1 MSFLTGLFPTFIQSG
16 LLWALPL
23 ALIPIIIH
31 LINRY
36 RHKTMHWGAM
46 MFLLTAKRMT
56 KGMAKLRHFLILA
69 ARVLAIA
76 ALIIAAARPLT
87 SGWLALTAG
96 GSAETTIVILD
107 RSASMEAQ
115 DLQTGESKRSA
126 AVKRVAEM
134 LEEVGSTSQI
144 VLIESTEKKPIEVGD
159 PKILLDLPQT
169 LSSAGSSDLPGMMQA
184 ALDYMTNNE
193 AGRTDI
199 WVCSDLREND
209 WDAAGGRWEAL
220 RSGFAERDGV
230 RFYLLSYPDL
240 PESNM
245 SVSVAN
251 VHRRQIGGGDAELV
265 MDLRIRSDQEFADG
279 KTVKLDVVIN
289 GARTTL
295 DINMMDRQYEQ
306 LGLTIPI
313 DEQTRSGHGR
323 VELQNDTNPQDNVF
337 HFVFAESPFHRT
349 VVVSDDK
356 DTSSL
361 LKLATGTGEAGIEYE
376 ATVLPTAQAAAI
388 PWDETAFLVWHAQL
402 PKDDLTVQQIE
413 NFVKSGRTI
422 LFFPPTSP
430 NDTEIFGLSWAD
442 WKQPADKSPIGV
454 AFWDLQSDLLSNT
467 QSGNPLP
474 VGELKTFRYCSING
488 QDIRQLAR
496 LDGGVPLL
504 ARSTNSTGGGV
515 YFCSTLPTPKH
526 SSLGDNIV
534 TFYVM
539 LHRALAAGAGAL
551 GKARQ
556 VDAGDSSI
564 GDIADWQA
572 ADEGTKVLVSTERP
586 FQNGVWKEEDR
597 LLAIN
602 RPLIEDTAPALTEE
616 NLGEVMGD
624 LDYSLVSQNV
634 SESQSLVSE
643 IWRMFLVIMVVALL
657 LEAILCVPDRRIKTE
672 AA

>member
-1 MSFLTGLFPTFIQSG
+1 MAFLTGLFPTFIQGG

-96 GSAETTIVILD
+96 GSADTTIVILD

-134 LEEVGSTSQI
+134 LQEVGSTSQI
-144 VLIESTEKKPIEVGD
+144 VLVENTQNKPIEIGD
-159 PKILLDLPQT
+159 PKELLDLPQT
-169 LSSAGSSDLPGMMQA
+169 LGTAGSSDLPGMMQT

-193 AGRTDI
+193 AGRTDV

-209 WDAAGGRWEAL
+209 WDAEGGRWEAL

-240 PESNM
+240 PDSNM

-251 VHRRQIGGGDAELV
+251 VHRRQIGGSDAELV
-265 MDLRIRSDQEFADG
+265 MDLKIRSDQEFADG
-279 KTVKLDVVIN
+279 KTIPLDVVIN

-295 DINMMDRQYEQ
+295 DINMMDGQYEQ
-306 LGLTIPI
+306 LGMTIPI
-313 DEQTRSGHGR
+313 DARVKSGHGR
-323 VELQNDTNPQDNVF
+323 VELPNDTNPQDNVF
-337 HFVFAESPFHRT
+337 HFVFSESPVYRT
-349 VVVSDDK
+349 VIVSDDK
-356 DTSSL
+356 EAAEL
-361 LKLATGTGEAGIEYE
+361 LKLATGTGDASIKYD
-376 ATVLPTAQAAAI
+376 ATTLSAAQAAAI

-413 NFVKSGRTI
+413 SFVESGRTI

-430 NDTEIFGLSWAD
+430 DDTEIFGMSWAE
-442 WKQPADKSPIGV
+442 WKEPADKSPIGI

-467 QSGNPLP
+467 QSGTPLP
-474 VGELKTFRYCSING
+474 VGELKTFRYCSMNG
-488 QDIRQLAR
+488 DNVRQLAR

-504 ARSTNSTGGGV
+504 ARSTSSTGGGV

-526 SSLGDNIV
+526 SSLGNNVV

-572 ADEGTKVLVSTERP
+572 ADEGTSVLISTERP

-602 RPLIEDTAPALTEE
+602 RPLAEDTAPALGDDK
-616 NLGEVMGD
+616 LGEVMGD
-624 LDYSLVSQNV
+624 LDYSVVSQNV

-643 IWRMFLVIMVVALL
+643 IWRVFLIVMVVALL
-657 LEAILCVPDRRIKTE
+657 LEALLCVPDRRVKTE
-672 AA
+672 VA